1 MNAEPVRM
9 RSCLVRGTGRIGLA
23 VVATLLMSAC
33 AAGQQAQTA
42 EESATLDGVNKSVG
56 DIALRGLAIA
66 APVGSAYYLP
76 GSDAELKLVIVN
88 TGSQSD
94 TLTSIT
100 STAVTGWGSFPS
112 SAQAKAVQSADGSAA
127 ATAGPSAS
135 GSSAASSSPA
145 SSPAAGPSSTTA
157 NAPQGSRAVDIAAGG
172 RTSFGVPETKSV
184 LLLLKTIGKL
194 YPGSSIDVTFTF
206 ARAGSVT
213 VTVPIQLS
221 ASPGTETI
229 KQPSGSVIN

>member
-9 RSCLVRGTGRIGLA
+9 RPCLVRGAGRIGLA
-23 VVATLLMSAC
+23 VAATLLMSAC

-42 EESATLDGVNKSVG
+42 EQSATLDGVNKSVG
-56 DIALRGLAIA
+56 DIALRGLALA
-66 APVGSAYYLP
+66 APVGSAYYRP

-88 TGSQSD
+88 TGSQPD

-112 SAQAKAVQSADGSAA
+112 SAQAKAVQSSTAA
-127 ATAGPSAS
+127 K
-135 GSSAASSSPA
+135 
-145 SSPAAGPSSTTA
+145 
-157 NAPQGSRAVDIAAGG
+157 APQGSQAVDIAAGA

-194 YPGSSIDVTFTF
+194 YPGSSIDATFTF

-221 ASPGTETI
+221 ATPGTETI
-229 KQPSGSVIN
+229 KQPSGSVVN